1 MRRLLAALTIAVGLA
16 GCGVTTASYPPPK
29 PTTTTVKPTP
39 TTIHPTTTT
48 LCPCRLKHKA

>member
-1 MRRLLAALTIAVGLA
+1 MKRLLAALTISVGLA

-29 PTTTTVKPTP
+29 PTTTTAKPTP
-39 TTIHPTTTT
+39 TIHPTTPTT